1 VPFEAKESKMVTS
14 EKEIQ
19 FIDTTVR
26 DGNQSLWDA
35 TGLTTAMILSIAPV
49 MDRVGFKAVDFIT
62 GTMMAVSVRWH
73 KENPWEKIRLVCKAM
88 PKTPLSFGGTGRRFM
103 GWKRVPESVMALALK
118 LVIDSGIRRVW
129 LLDPSVDIDFI
140 LRHAKLTKQAGAE
153 EFVVPLS
160 YTISPVHTD
169 EFYAQKAAEIAAS
182 PDVDG
187 IYIKDQGGLLTVD
200 RIRTLVPAIQQ
211 RINGLP
217 LEIHSHCNT
226 GLAPLVYLEAIQL
239 GVRIVHTAISPLAN
253 GTSQPST
260 ENIIK
265 NVRRLGYTTNLN
277 EEALEAMATHFRDI
291 AEREGRPLG
300 APVEYD
306 VYYYEHQVPGGM
318 MTTLKRQLAE
328 VKIEHRLEDVLKEV
342 VRVRRE
348 LGYPIMVTPFS
359 QFVGSQAT
367 MNVISGE
374 RYKQVP
380 TQVIEYIAG
389 YYGQPPAPI
398 DQNIL
403 DRISSL
409 PQAKGI
415 LNTEPI
421 EPSISEL
428 RQKIGSGI
436 SDEEFLIRL
445 ALPSSEVDDMFAA
458 GPIKTNYP

>member
-1 VPFEAKESKMVTS
+1 MVTS

-19 FIDTTVR
+19 FVDTTVR

-73 KENPWEKIRLVCKAM
+73 KENPWEKIRLICKAM
-88 PKTPLSFGGTGRRFM
+88 TRTPLSFGGTGRRFM

-129 LLDPSVDIDFI
+129 LLDPSFDVDFI
-140 LRHAKLTKQAGAE
+140 LRQARLAKQAGAK

-169 EFYAQKAAEIAAS
+169 EFYAQKAAEIATS

-211 RINGLP
+211 HINGLP
-217 LEIHSHCNT
+217 LEIHSHCTT

-253 GTSQPST
+253 GTSQPAT

-265 NVRRLGYTTNLN
+265 NARRLGYTANLN
-277 EEALEAMATHFRDI
+277 EEALEAMAAHFRDI
-291 AEREGRPLG
+291 AEREGRQTG
-300 APVEYD
+300 VPVEYD

-318 MTTLKRQLAE
+318 ITTLKRQLAE
-328 VKIEHRLEDVLKEV
+328 VKIEHRLEDVLQEV
-342 VRVRRE
+342 VQVRRE

-389 YYGQPPAPI
+389 YYGQPPAPV

-403 DRISSL
+403 DKISSL
-409 PQAKGI
+409 PQAKSI
-415 LNTEPI
+415 LNAEPV
-421 EPSISEL
+421 EPSLSEL

-436 SDEEFLIRL
+436 PDEEFLMRL
-445 ALPSSEVDDMFAA
+445 ALPGSEVEDMLAA
-458 GPIKTNYP
+458 GPIKTEYP

>member
-1 VPFEAKESKMVTS
+1 MASS

-49 MDRVGFKAVDFIT
+49 IDRVGFKAVDFIT
-62 GTMMAVSVRWH
+62 GTLMAVSVRWH

-88 PKTPLSFGGTGRRFM
+88 AKTPLSFGGTGRRFM

-118 LVIDSGIRRVW
+118 LVIASGIRRVW
-129 LLDPSVDIDFI
+129 LLDPSFDVGFI
-140 LRHAKLTKQAGAE
+140 LRHARLAKRAGAE
-153 EFVVPLS
+153 EFIVPLS

-169 EFYAQKAAEIAAS
+169 EFYAQKAAEISAS

-211 RINGLP
+211 HINGLP

-253 GTSQPST
+253 GTSQPAT
-260 ENIIK
+260 ENITK
-265 NVRRLGYTTNLN
+265 NARRLGYTANLN
-277 EEALEAMATHFRDI
+277 EEALEAMAAHFQDI
-291 AEREGRPLG
+291 AKREGRPLG
-300 APVEYD
+300 VPVEYD

-318 MTTLKRQLAE
+318 ITTLKRQLAE

-342 VRVRRE
+342 IRVRRE

-389 YYGQPPAPI
+389 YYGQPPAPV
-398 DQNIL
+398 DQNVL
-403 DRISSL
+403 DKISSL
-409 PQAKGI
+409 PQAKSI
-415 LNTEPI
+415 LNTEPA
-421 EPSISEL
+421 EPSIQEL
-428 RQKIGSGI
+428 RHKIGSGI

-445 ALPSSEVDDMFAA
+445 ALPNSEVEDMLSA
-458 GPIKTNYP
+458 GPIKTEYP